1 MNKDSIGK
9 NKPGGSV
16 SQQID
21 RALASGEQF
30 GMLLLPGE
38 NEPRWFGKGYG
49 SGMMTMEVAPWLA
62 PFASRLVIGDGVTAT
77 TTTAAGTHPDCY
89 THLPLPTIVRPR
101 DYVVRAGVRN
111 VYVSIE

>member
-38 NEPRWFGKGYG
+38 NEPRWFG
-49 SGMMTMEVAPWLA
+49 
-62 PFASRLVIGDGVTAT
+62 
-77 TTTAAGTHPDCY
+77 
-89 THLPLPTIVRPR
+89 
-101 DYVVRAGVRN
+101 
-111 VYVSIE
+111 

>member
-30 GMLLLPGE
+30 GRE
-38 NEPRWFGKGYG
+38 KTNQDG
-49 SGMMTMEVAPWLA
+49 SGKDTVPA
-62 PFASRLVIGDGVTAT
+62 
-77 TTTAAGTHPDCY
+77 
-89 THLPLPTIVRPR
+89 
-101 DYVVRAGVRN
+101 
-111 VYVSIE
+111 

>member
-30 GMLLLPGE
+30 GICRE
-38 NEPRWFGKGYG
+38 KTNQDG
-49 SGMMTMEVAPWLA
+49 SGKDTVPA
-62 PFASRLVIGDGVTAT
+62 
-77 TTTAAGTHPDCY
+77 
-89 THLPLPTIVRPR
+89 
-101 DYVVRAGVRN
+101 
-111 VYVSIE
+111 

>member
-62 PFASRLVIGDGVTAT
+62 PFASRLVIGDGDTAT
-77 TTTAAGTHPDCY
+77 TTIAAGTPPPAPIRCRY
-89 THLPLPTIVRPR
+89 TGTQHHMPNTSTVWK
-101 DYVVRAGVRN
+101 A
-111 VYVSIE
+111 